1 MEKIYLFFNGKKMYR
16 NITLTLSVLFIFH
29 GCSMVKGLFGK
40 KAIGDPNDPDFLN
53 KVQELKSAYREGNIQ
68 ALDELIEVYENP
80 DLHVKL
86 RVAAGK
92 TLAQTE
98 HPRALHA
105 ISEMVATTTALD
117 YALLNESIKMLGMFK
132 ENPKAADALVRSM
145 HKMEDKTNEI
155 HLSLIKNL
163 RRVRTKDQILALL
176 DLYEVAKS
184 NMSRT
189 ERLLT
194 ESMGAI
200 GNDQVIPILTQVAR
214 DPKINI
220 GIRNQAVEILGKK
233 KPDDVAVAFAELLGD
248 PNTNLE
254 VREFALN
261 TMKGVKEENLVL
273 ALLNTYNMGKT
284 EYYSLLNT
292 MLDAL
297 GEFDDL
303 EVKKAVIE
311 IAHSDDY
318 PIDIRKKA
326 IDNLAAFNDPS
337 IVNGLLPMLENKD
350 NYIYYDNIINMVYK
364 LGEEKKNAE
373 SVRRMAFK
381 AHFSKR
387 KFD

>member
-1 MEKIYLFFNGKKMYR
+1 MMHRYIITVITALF
-16 NITLTLSVLFIFH
+16 LFQ
-29 GCSMVKGLFGK
+29 GCSTIKGLFGRK
-40 KAIGDPNDPDFLN
+40 SIGDPNDPDFLN
-53 KVQELKSAYREGNIQ
+53 RVQTLKSAYRDGNIQ
-68 ALDELIEVYENP
+68 ALDELIEVYEDP

-86 RVAAGK
+86 RTAAGK
-92 TLAQTE
+92 TLAETQ

-105 ISEMVATTTALD
+105 IAEMVATTTALD
-117 YALLNESIKMLGMFK
+117 YTLLNESINMLGMFN
-132 ENPKAADALVRSM
+132 ENPKAAAALVRSM
-145 HKMEDKTNEI
+145 HKMEEKTNEI
-155 HLSLIKNL
+155 HISLVKNL
-163 RRVRTKDQILALL
+163 NRVRTKDQILALL

-194 ESMGAI
+194 ETLGAL
-200 GNDQVIPILTQVAR
+200 GNHQVVPILTTIAK

-220 GIRNQAVEILGKK
+220 GIRNKAVEILGKK
-233 KPDDVAVAFAELLGD
+233 NPNEVAIAFAELLGD

-284 EYYSLLNT
+284 QYYSLLNT
-292 MLDAL
+292 MLAAL
-297 GEFDDL
+297 GEFDDP

-311 IAHSDDY
+311 IAHSKDY
-318 PIDIRKKA
+318 PTDIRKKA

-337 IVNGLLPMLENKD
+337 VVNGLLPMLEAKE
-350 NYIYYDNIINMVYK
+350 NYIYYDNIIDMVYA

-373 SVRRMAFK
+373 AVRRMAFK
-381 AHFSKR
+381 AHFSR
-387 KFD
+387 REHE

>member
-1 MEKIYLFFNGKKMYR
+1 MYR
-16 NITLTLSVLFIFH
+16 NIILTLSVLFIFH

-68 ALDELIEVYENP
+68 ALDELIEVYEDP

-98 HPRALHA
+98 HPRALHS

-155 HLSLIKNL
+155 HISLIKNL

-297 GEFDDL
+297 GEFDDP

-387 KFD
+387 EYD

>member
-1 MEKIYLFFNGKKMYR
+1 MVRHI
-16 NITLTLSVLFIFH
+16 NILILAIFLLQ
-29 GCSMVKGLFGK
+29 GCSTLKGLFGK
-40 KAIGDPNDPDFLN
+40 KSIGDPNDPDFLN
-53 KVQELKSAYREGNIQ
+53 RVQELKSAYRGGNIR
-68 ALDELIEVYENP
+68 ALDELIEVYQNP
-80 DLHVKL
+80 DLHAKL

-92 TLAQTE
+92 TLAQTQ

-117 YALLNESIKMLGMFK
+117 YTLLNESISMLGMFS
-132 ENPKAADALVRSM
+132 ENPKAANALVKSM
-145 HKMEDKTNEI
+145 RTMEKRTNEVHI
-155 HLSLIKNL
+155 ALVKSLN
-163 RRVRTKDQILALL
+163 RVRTKDQILALL

-194 ESMGAI
+194 ETLGAI
-200 GNDQVIPILTQVAR
+200 GSDQVVPVLTSIAK

-220 GIRNQAVEILGKK
+220 GIRNKAVEILGKK
-233 KPDDVAVAFAELLGD
+233 NPTDVAIAFAELLGD

-284 EYYSLLNT
+284 QYYSLLNT
-292 MLDAL
+292 MLAAL
-297 GEFDDL
+297 GEFDDP

-311 IAHSDDY
+311 IAQSNDY
-318 PIDIRKKA
+318 PTDIRKKA

-337 IVNGLLPMLENKD
+337 VVEGLLPMLEDKE
-350 NYIYYDNIINMVYK
+350 NYIYYDNIINMVYA

-381 AHFSKR
+381 AHFSR
-387 KFD
+387 REHD

>member
-1 MEKIYLFFNGKKMYR
+1 MGRQLSILF
-16 NITLTLSVLFIFH
+16 LSVFLLQS
-29 GCSMVKGLFGK
+29 CSTIKSLFGK
-40 KAIGDPNDPDFLN
+40 KSIGDPNDPDFLN
-53 KVQELKSAYREGNIQ
+53 RVQELKSAYRGGNIR
-68 ALDELIEVYENP
+68 ALDELIEVYQDS

-92 TLAQTE
+92 TLAQTQ

-105 ISEMVATTTALD
+105 ISEMVATTTAVD
-117 YALLNESIKMLGMFK
+117 YTLLNESISMLGMFS
-132 ENPKAADALVRSM
+132 ENPKAANALVRSM
-145 HKMEDKTNEI
+145 RKMEKRTNEVHI
-155 HLSLIKNL
+155 ALVKSLN
-163 RRVRTKDQILALL
+163 RVRTKDQILALL

-184 NMSRT
+184 NMART

-194 ESMGAI
+194 ETMGAI
-200 GNDQVIPILTQVAR
+200 GSDQVVPVLTSVAR

-220 GIRNQAVEILGKK
+220 GIRNKAVEILGKK
-233 KPDDVAVAFAELLGD
+233 NPNDVAIAFAELLGD

-284 EYYSLLNT
+284 QYYSLLNT
-292 MLDAL
+292 MLAAL
-297 GEFDDL
+297 GEFDDP

-311 IAHSDDY
+311 IAQSDDY
-318 PIDIRKKA
+318 PSDIRKKA

-337 IVNGLLPMLENKD
+337 VVDGLLPMLEEKE
-350 NYIYYDNIINMVYK
+350 NYIYYDNIINMVYA

-373 SVRRMAFK
+373 SVRRMAFR
-381 AHFSKR
+381 AHFSR
-387 KFD
+387 REYD

>member
-1 MEKIYLFFNGKKMYR
+1 MTRYI
-16 NITLTLSVLFIFH
+16 NILLLAIFLLQ
-29 GCSMVKGLFGK
+29 GCSSIKGLFGK
-40 KAIGDPNDPDFLN
+40 KSIGDPNDPDFLN
-53 KVQELKSAYREGNIQ
+53 RVQELKSAYRGGNIR
-68 ALDELIEVYENP
+68 ALDELIEVYQDP
-80 DLHVKL
+80 DLHAKL

-92 TLAQTE
+92 TLAQTQ

-117 YALLNESIKMLGMFK
+117 YTLLNESISMLGMFS
-132 ENPKAADALVRSM
+132 ENPKAANALVRSM
-145 HKMEDKTNEI
+145 RTMEKRTNEVHI
-155 HLSLIKNL
+155 ALVKSLN
-163 RRVRTKDQILALL
+163 RVRTKDQILALL

-194 ESMGAI
+194 ETLGAI
-200 GNDQVIPILTQVAR
+200 GSDQVVPVLTSVAR

-220 GIRNQAVEILGKK
+220 GIRNKAVEILGKK
-233 KPDDVAVAFAELLGD
+233 NPNDVAIAFAELLGD

-284 EYYSLLNT
+284 QYYSLLNT
-292 MLDAL
+292 MLAAL
-297 GEFDDL
+297 GEFDDP

-318 PIDIRKKA
+318 PTDIRKKA

-337 IVNGLLPMLENKD
+337 VVEGLLPMLENKE
-350 NYIYYDNIINMVYK
+350 NYIYYDNIISMVYA

-381 AHFSKR
+381 AHFSR
-387 KFD
+387 KEHE

>member
-1 MEKIYLFFNGKKMYR
+1 MGRQLSILF
-16 NITLTLSVLFIFH
+16 LSVFMLQS
-29 GCSMVKGLFGK
+29 CSTIKGLFGK
-40 KAIGDPNDPDFLN
+40 KSIGDPNDPDFLN
-53 KVQELKSAYREGNIQ
+53 KVQELKSAYRGGNIR
-68 ALDELIEVYENP
+68 ALDELIEVYQDS

-92 TLAQTE
+92 TLAQTQ

-105 ISEMVATTTALD
+105 ISEMVATTTAVD
-117 YALLNESIKMLGMFK
+117 YTLLNESISMLGMFS
-132 ENPKAADALVRSM
+132 ENPKAANALVRSM
-145 HKMEDKTNEI
+145 RKMEKRTNEVHI
-155 HLSLIKNL
+155 ALVKSLN
-163 RRVRTKDQILALL
+163 RVRTKDQILALL

-184 NMSRT
+184 NMART

-194 ESMGAI
+194 ETLGAI
-200 GNDQVIPILTQVAR
+200 GSDQVVPVLTSVAR

-220 GIRNQAVEILGKK
+220 GIRNKAVEILGKK
-233 KPDDVAVAFAELLGD
+233 NPNDVAIAFAELLGD

-284 EYYSLLNT
+284 QYYSLLNT
-292 MLDAL
+292 MLAAL
-297 GEFDDL
+297 GEFDDP

-311 IAHSDDY
+311 IAHSNDY
-318 PIDIRKKA
+318 PVDIRKKA
-326 IDNLAAFNDPS
+326 IDNLAVFNDPS
-337 IVNGLLPMLENKD
+337 VVDGLLPMLEEKE
-350 NYIYYDNIINMVYK
+350 NYIYYDNIINMVYA

-381 AHFSKR
+381 AHFSR
-387 KFD
+387 REYD

>member
-1 MEKIYLFFNGKKMYR
+1 MMTRYI
-16 NITLTLSVLFIFH
+16 NILLLAIFLLQ
-29 GCSMVKGLFGK
+29 GCSSIKGLFGK
-40 KAIGDPNDPDFLN
+40 KSIGDPNDPDFLN
-53 KVQELKSAYREGNIQ
+53 RVQELKSAYRGGNIR
-68 ALDELIEVYENP
+68 ALDELIEVYQDS
-80 DLHVKL
+80 DLHAKL

-92 TLAQTE
+92 TLAQTQ

-117 YALLNESIKMLGMFK
+117 YTLLNESISMLGMFS
-132 ENPKAADALVRSM
+132 ENPKAANALVRSM
-145 HKMEDKTNEI
+145 RTMEKRTNEVHI
-155 HLSLIKNL
+155 ALVKSLN
-163 RRVRTKDQILALL
+163 RVRTKDQILALL

-194 ESMGAI
+194 ETLGAI
-200 GNDQVIPILTQVAR
+200 GSDQVVPVLTSVAR

-220 GIRNQAVEILGKK
+220 GIRNKAVEILGKK
-233 KPDDVAVAFAELLGD
+233 NPTDVAIAFAELLGD

-284 EYYSLLNT
+284 QYYSLLNT
-292 MLDAL
+292 MLAAL
-297 GEFDDL
+297 GEFDDP

-318 PIDIRKKA
+318 PTDIRKKA

-337 IVNGLLPMLENKD
+337 VVEGLLPMLENKE
-350 NYIYYDNIINMVYK
+350 NYIYYDNIINMVYA

-381 AHFSKR
+381 AHFSR
-387 KFD
+387 KEHE

>member
-1 MEKIYLFFNGKKMYR
+1 MYR
-16 NITLTLSVLFIFH
+16 NITLTLSVLFVFH

-68 ALDELIEVYENP
+68 ALDELIEVYEDP

-98 HPRALHA
+98 HPRALHS

-155 HLSLIKNL
+155 HISLIKNL

-297 GEFDDL
+297 GEFDDP

-337 IVNGLLPMLENKD
+337 ILNGLLPMLENKD

-387 KFD
+387 EYD

>member
-1 MEKIYLFFNGKKMYR
+1 MMTRHI
-16 NITLTLSVLFIFH
+16 NIILLASFLLQ
-29 GCSMVKGLFGK
+29 GCSSIKGLFGK
-40 KAIGDPNDPDFLN
+40 KSIGDPNDPDFLN
-53 KVQELKSAYREGNIQ
+53 RVQELKSAYRGGNIR
-68 ALDELIEVYENP
+68 ALDELIEVYQDP
-80 DLHVKL
+80 DLHAKL

-92 TLAQTE
+92 TLALTQ

-117 YALLNESIKMLGMFK
+117 YTLLNESISMLGMFS
-132 ENPKAADALVRSM
+132 ENPKAANALVKSM
-145 HKMEDKTNEI
+145 STMEKRTNEVHI
-155 HLSLIKNL
+155 ALVKSLN
-163 RRVRTKDQILALL
+163 RVRTKDQILALL

-194 ESMGAI
+194 ETLGAI
-200 GNDQVIPILTQVAR
+200 GSDQVVPVLTSVAR

-220 GIRNQAVEILGKK
+220 GIRNKAVEILGKK
-233 KPDDVAVAFAELLGD
+233 NPTDVAIAFAELLGD

-284 EYYSLLNT
+284 QYYSLLNT
-292 MLDAL
+292 MLAAL
-297 GEFDDL
+297 GEFDDP

-311 IAHSDDY
+311 IAHSNDY
-318 PIDIRKKA
+318 PTDIRKKA

-337 IVNGLLPMLENKD
+337 VVEGLLPMLENKE
-350 NYIYYDNIINMVYK
+350 NYIYYDNIINMVYA

-381 AHFSKR
+381 AHFSR
-387 KFD
+387 KEHE

>member
-1 MEKIYLFFNGKKMYR
+1 MGRQLSILF
-16 NITLTLSVLFIFH
+16 LSVFMLQS
-29 GCSMVKGLFGK
+29 CSTIKGLFGK
-40 KAIGDPNDPDFLN
+40 KSIGDPNDPDFLN
-53 KVQELKSAYREGNIQ
+53 RVQELKSAYRGGNIR
-68 ALDELIEVYENP
+68 ALDELIEVYQDS

-92 TLAQTE
+92 TLAQTQ

-105 ISEMVATTTALD
+105 ISEMVATTTAVD
-117 YALLNESIKMLGMFK
+117 YTLLNESISMLGMFS
-132 ENPKAADALVRSM
+132 ENPKAANALVRSM
-145 HKMEDKTNEI
+145 RKMEKRTNEVHI
-155 HLSLIKNL
+155 ALVKSLN
-163 RRVRTKDQILALL
+163 RVRTKDQILALL

-184 NMSRT
+184 NMART

-194 ESMGAI
+194 ETMGAI
-200 GNDQVIPILTQVAR
+200 GSDQVVPVLTSVAR

-220 GIRNQAVEILGKK
+220 GIRNKAVEILGKK
-233 KPDDVAVAFAELLGD
+233 NPDDVAIAFAELLGD

-284 EYYSLLNT
+284 QYYSLLNT
-292 MLDAL
+292 MLAAL
-297 GEFDDL
+297 GEFDDP

-311 IAHSDDY
+311 IAHSNDY
-318 PIDIRKKA
+318 PTDIRRKA
-326 IDNLAAFNDPS
+326 IDNLAALNDPS
-337 IVNGLLPMLENKD
+337 VVGGLLPMLEKKE
-350 NYIYYDNIINMVYK
+350 NYIYYDNIINMVYA

-381 AHFSKR
+381 AHFSR
-387 KFD
+387 REHD

>member
-1 MEKIYLFFNGKKMYR
+1 MGRQLSILF
-16 NITLTLSVLFIFH
+16 LSVFMLQS
-29 GCSMVKGLFGK
+29 CSTIKGLFGK
-40 KAIGDPNDPDFLN
+40 KSIGDPNDPDFLN
-53 KVQELKSAYREGNIQ
+53 RVQELKSAYRGGNIR
-68 ALDELIEVYENP
+68 ALDELIEVYQDS

-92 TLAQTE
+92 TLAQTQ

-105 ISEMVATTTALD
+105 ISEMVATTTAVD
-117 YALLNESIKMLGMFK
+117 YTLLNESISMLGMFS
-132 ENPKAADALVRSM
+132 ENPKAANALVRSM
-145 HKMEDKTNEI
+145 RKMEKKTNEVHI
-155 HLSLIKNL
+155 ALVKSLN
-163 RRVRTKDQILALL
+163 RVRTKDQILALL

-194 ESMGAI
+194 ETMGAI
-200 GNDQVIPILTQVAR
+200 GSDQVVPVLTSVAR

-220 GIRNQAVEILGKK
+220 GIRNKAVEILGKK
-233 KPDDVAVAFAELLGD
+233 NPNDVAIAFAELLGD

-284 EYYSLLNT
+284 QYYSLLNT
-292 MLDAL
+292 MLAAL
-297 GEFDDL
+297 GEFDDP

-311 IAHSDDY
+311 IAHSNDY
-318 PIDIRKKA
+318 PVDIRKKA

-337 IVNGLLPMLENKD
+337 VVDGLLPMLEKKE
-350 NYIYYDNIINMVYK
+350 NYIYYDNIINMVYA

-381 AHFSKR
+381 AHFSR
-387 KFD
+387 REHD

>member
-1 MEKIYLFFNGKKMYR
+1 MYR

-29 GCSMVKGLFGK
+29 GCSMVKGLLGK
-40 KAIGDPNDPDFLN
+40 KTIGDPNDPDFLN
-53 KVQELKSAYREGNIQ
+53 RVQELKSAYREGNIQ

-98 HPRALHA
+98 HPRALHS

-155 HLSLIKNL
+155 HISLIKNL

-297 GEFDDL
+297 GEFDDP

-337 IVNGLLPMLENKD
+337 ILNGLLPMLENKD
-350 NYIYYDNIINMVYK
+350 NYIYYDKIINTVYK

-387 KFD
+387 EFD

>member
-1 MEKIYLFFNGKKMYR
+1 MGRQLSILF
-16 NITLTLSVLFIFH
+16 LSVFMLQS
-29 GCSMVKGLFGK
+29 CSTIKGLFGK
-40 KAIGDPNDPDFLN
+40 KSIGDPNDPDFLN
-53 KVQELKSAYREGNIQ
+53 RVQELKSAYRGGNIR
-68 ALDELIEVYENP
+68 ALDELIEVYQDS

-92 TLAQTE
+92 TLAQTQ

-105 ISEMVATTTALD
+105 ISEMVATTTAVD
-117 YALLNESIKMLGMFK
+117 YTLLNESISMLGMFS
-132 ENPKAADALVRSM
+132 ENPKAANALVRSM
-145 HKMEDKTNEI
+145 RKMEKRTNEVHI
-155 HLSLIKNL
+155 ALVKSLN
-163 RRVRTKDQILALL
+163 RVRTKDQILALL

-184 NMSRT
+184 NMART

-194 ESMGAI
+194 ETMGAI
-200 GNDQVIPILTQVAR
+200 GSDQVVPVLTSVAR

-220 GIRNQAVEILGKK
+220 GIRNKAVEILGKK
-233 KPDDVAVAFAELLGD
+233 NPNDVAIAFAELLGD

-284 EYYSLLNT
+284 QYYSLLNT
-292 MLDAL
+292 MLAAL
-297 GEFDDL
+297 GEFDDP

-318 PIDIRKKA
+318 PTDIRKKA

-337 IVNGLLPMLENKD
+337 VVDGLLPMLEKKE
-350 NYIYYDNIINMVYK
+350 NYIYYDNIINMVYA

-381 AHFSKR
+381 AHFSR
-387 KFD
+387 REHD

>member
-1 MEKIYLFFNGKKMYR
+1 MGRQLSILF
-16 NITLTLSVLFIFH
+16 LSVFMLQS
-29 GCSMVKGLFGK
+29 CSTIKGLFGK
-40 KAIGDPNDPDFLN
+40 KSIGDPNDPDFLN
-53 KVQELKSAYREGNIQ
+53 QVQELKSAYRGGNIR
-68 ALDELIEVYENP
+68 ALDELIEVYQDP

-92 TLAQTE
+92 TLAQTQ

-105 ISEMVATTTALD
+105 ISEMVATTTAVD
-117 YALLNESIKMLGMFK
+117 YTLLNESISMLGMFS
-132 ENPKAADALVRSM
+132 ENPKAANALVRSM
-145 HKMEDKTNEI
+145 RKMEKRTNEVHI
-155 HLSLIKNL
+155 ALVKSLN
-163 RRVRTKDQILALL
+163 RVRTKDQILALL

-184 NMSRT
+184 NMART

-194 ESMGAI
+194 ETMGAI
-200 GNDQVIPILTQVAR
+200 GSDQVVPVLTSVAR

-220 GIRNQAVEILGKK
+220 GIRNKAVEILGKK
-233 KPDDVAVAFAELLGD
+233 NPNDVAIAFAELLGD

-284 EYYSLLNT
+284 QYYSLLNT
-292 MLDAL
+292 MLAAL
-297 GEFDDL
+297 GEFDDP

-311 IAHSDDY
+311 IAHSNDY
-318 PIDIRKKA
+318 PTDIRKKA

-337 IVNGLLPMLENKD
+337 VVDGLLPMLEEKE
-350 NYIYYDNIINMVYK
+350 NYIYYDNIINMVYA

-381 AHFSKR
+381 AHFSR
-387 KFD
+387 REYD

>member
-1 MEKIYLFFNGKKMYR
+1 MGRQISILFLSVFMLQSCSTIKGLLGKK
-16 NITLTLSVLFIFH
+16 S
-29 GCSMVKGLFGK
+29 
-40 KAIGDPNDPDFLN
+40 IGDPNDPDFLN
-53 KVQELKSAYREGNIQ
+53 KVQELKSAYRGGNIR
-68 ALDELIEVYENP
+68 ALDELIEVYQDS

-92 TLAQTE
+92 TLAQTQ

-105 ISEMVATTTALD
+105 ISEMVATTTAVD
-117 YALLNESIKMLGMFK
+117 YTLLNESISMLGMFS
-132 ENPKAADALVRSM
+132 ENPKAANALVRSM
-145 HKMEDKTNEI
+145 RKMEKRTNEVHI
-155 HLSLIKNL
+155 ALVKSLN
-163 RRVRTKDQILALL
+163 RVRTKDQILALL

-184 NMSRT
+184 NMART

-194 ESMGAI
+194 ETMGAI
-200 GNDQVIPILTQVAR
+200 GSDQVVPVLTSVAR

-220 GIRNQAVEILGKK
+220 GIRNKAVEILGKK
-233 KPDDVAVAFAELLGD
+233 NPNDVAIAFAELLGD

-284 EYYSLLNT
+284 QYYSLLNT
-292 MLDAL
+292 MLAAL
-297 GEFDDL
+297 GEFDDP

-311 IAHSDDY
+311 IAHSNDY
-318 PIDIRKKA
+318 PTDIRKKA

-337 IVNGLLPMLENKD
+337 VVDGLLPMLEKKE
-350 NYIYYDNIINMVYK
+350 NYIYYDNIINMVYA

-381 AHFSKR
+381 AHFSR
-387 KFD
+387 REYD

>member
-1 MEKIYLFFNGKKMYR
+1 MGR
-16 NITLTLSVLFIFH
+16 QLSVLLLSVFMLQ
-29 GCSMVKGLFGK
+29 GCSTIKGLFGK
-40 KAIGDPNDPDFLN
+40 KSIGDPNDPDFLN
-53 KVQELKSAYREGNIQ
+53 QVQELKSAYRGGNIR
-68 ALDELIEVYENP
+68 ALDELIEVYQDS

-92 TLAQTE
+92 TLAQTQ

-105 ISEMVATTTALD
+105 ISEMVATTTAVD
-117 YALLNESIKMLGMFK
+117 YTLLNESISMLGMFS
-132 ENPKAADALVRSM
+132 ENPKAANALVRSM
-145 HKMEDKTNEI
+145 RKMEKRTNEVHI
-155 HLSLIKNL
+155 ALVKSLN
-163 RRVRTKDQILALL
+163 RVRTKDQILALL

-184 NMSRT
+184 NMART

-194 ESMGAI
+194 ETMGAI
-200 GNDQVIPILTQVAR
+200 GSDQVVPVLTSVAR

-220 GIRNQAVEILGKK
+220 GIRNKAVEILGKK
-233 KPDDVAVAFAELLGD
+233 NPNDVAIAFAELLGD

-284 EYYSLLNT
+284 QYYSLLNT
-292 MLDAL
+292 MLAAL
-297 GEFDDL
+297 GEFDDP

-311 IAHSDDY
+311 IAHSNDY
-318 PIDIRKKA
+318 PTDIRKKA

-337 IVNGLLPMLENKD
+337 VVDGLLPMLEEKE
-350 NYIYYDNIINMVYK
+350 NYIYYDNIINMVYA

-381 AHFSKR
+381 AHFSR
-387 KFD
+387 REYD

>member
-1 MEKIYLFFNGKKMYR
+1 MTRYI
-16 NITLTLSVLFIFH
+16 NILLLAIFLLQ
-29 GCSMVKGLFGK
+29 GCSSIKGLFGK
-40 KAIGDPNDPDFLN
+40 KSIGDPNDPDFLN
-53 KVQELKSAYREGNIQ
+53 RVQELKSAYRGGNIR
-68 ALDELIEVYENP
+68 ALDELIEVYQDP
-80 DLHVKL
+80 DLHAKL

-92 TLAQTE
+92 TLAQTQ

-117 YALLNESIKMLGMFK
+117 YTLLNESISMLGMFS
-132 ENPKAADALVRSM
+132 ENPKAANALVKSM
-145 HKMEDKTNEI
+145 STMEKRTNEVHI
-155 HLSLIKNL
+155 ALVKSLN
-163 RRVRTKDQILALL
+163 RVRTKDQILALL

-194 ESMGAI
+194 ETLGAI
-200 GNDQVIPILTQVAR
+200 GSDQVVPVLTSVAR

-220 GIRNQAVEILGKK
+220 GIRNKAVEILGKK
-233 KPDDVAVAFAELLGD
+233 NPTDVAIAFAELLGD

-284 EYYSLLNT
+284 QYYSLLNT
-292 MLDAL
+292 MLAAL
-297 GEFDDL
+297 GEFDDP

-311 IAHSDDY
+311 IAHSNDY
-318 PIDIRKKA
+318 PTDIRKKA

-337 IVNGLLPMLENKD
+337 VVEGLLPMLENKE
-350 NYIYYDNIINMVYK
+350 NYIYYDNIINMVYA

-381 AHFSKR
+381 AHFSR
-387 KFD
+387 KEHE

>member
-1 MEKIYLFFNGKKMYR
+1 MGRQLSILF
-16 NITLTLSVLFIFH
+16 LSVFMLQS
-29 GCSMVKGLFGK
+29 CSTIKGLFGK
-40 KAIGDPNDPDFLN
+40 KSIGDPNDPDFLN
-53 KVQELKSAYREGNIQ
+53 RVQELKSAYRGGNIR
-68 ALDELIEVYENP
+68 ALDELIEVYQDS

-92 TLAQTE
+92 TLAQTQ

-105 ISEMVATTTALD
+105 ISEMVASTTAVD
-117 YALLNESIKMLGMFK
+117 YTLLNESISMLGMFS
-132 ENPKAADALVRSM
+132 ENPKAANALVRSM
-145 HKMEDKTNEI
+145 RKMEKRTNEVHI
-155 HLSLIKNL
+155 ALVKSLN
-163 RRVRTKDQILALL
+163 RVRTKDQILALL

-184 NMSRT
+184 NMART

-194 ESMGAI
+194 ETMGAI
-200 GNDQVIPILTQVAR
+200 GSDQVVPVLTSVAR

-220 GIRNQAVEILGKK
+220 GIRNKAVEILGKK
-233 KPDDVAVAFAELLGD
+233 SPDDVAIAFAELLGD

-284 EYYSLLNT
+284 QYYSLLNT
-292 MLDAL
+292 MLAAL
-297 GEFDDL
+297 GEFDDP

-311 IAHSDDY
+311 IAHSNDY
-318 PIDIRKKA
+318 PTDIRKKA

-337 IVNGLLPMLENKD
+337 VVNGLLPMLEERE
-350 NYIYYDNIINMVYK
+350 NYIYYDNIINMVYA

-381 AHFSKR
+381 AHFSR
-387 KFD
+387 REHD

>member
-1 MEKIYLFFNGKKMYR
+1 MYR
-16 NITLTLSVLFIFH
+16 NIILTLSVLFIFH
-29 GCSMVKGLFGK
+29 GCSMVKGLLGK

-297 GEFDDL
+297 GEFDDP

-387 KFD
+387 EFD

>member
-1 MEKIYLFFNGKKMYR
+1 MYR

-29 GCSMVKGLFGK
+29 GCSMVTGLFGK

-297 GEFDDL
+297 GEFDDP

-337 IVNGLLPMLENKD
+337 ILNGLLPMLENKD

-387 KFD
+387 EYD

>member
-1 MEKIYLFFNGKKMYR
+1 MMGKQLSILF
-16 NITLTLSVLFIFH
+16 LSILILQ
-29 GCSMVKGLFGK
+29 GCSTVKGLFGK
-40 KAIGDPNDPDFLN
+40 KSIGDPNDPDFLN
-53 KVQELKSAYREGNIQ
+53 RVQELKSAYRGGNIR
-68 ALDELIEVYENP
+68 ALDELIEGYQDA

-92 TLAQTE
+92 TLAQTQ

-105 ISEMVATTTALD
+105 ISEMVATTTAVD
-117 YALLNESIKMLGMFK
+117 YSLLNESISMLGMFS
-132 ENPKAADALVRSM
+132 ENPKAANALVRSM
-145 HKMEDKTNEI
+145 RTMEKRTNEVHI
-155 HLSLIKNL
+155 ALVKSLN
-163 RRVRTKDQILALL
+163 RVRTKDQILALL

-184 NMSRT
+184 NMART

-194 ESMGAI
+194 ETMGAI
-200 GNDQVIPILTQVAR
+200 GSDQVVPVLTSVAR

-220 GIRNQAVEILGKK
+220 GIRNKAVEILGKK
-233 KPDDVAVAFAELLGD
+233 NPNDVAIAFAELLGD

-284 EYYSLLNT
+284 QYYSLLNT
-292 MLDAL
+292 MLAAL
-297 GEFDDL
+297 GEFDDP

-318 PIDIRKKA
+318 PNDIRKKA

-337 IVNGLLPMLENKD
+337 VVDGLLPMLEEKE
-350 NYIYYDNIINMVYK
+350 NYIYYDNIINMVYA

-381 AHFSKR
+381 AHFSR
-387 KFD
+387 KEHD

>member
-1 MEKIYLFFNGKKMYR
+1 MGRQLSILF
-16 NITLTLSVLFIFH
+16 LSVFILQN
-29 GCSMVKGLFGK
+29 CSTIKGLFGK
-40 KAIGDPNDPDFLN
+40 KSIGDPNDPDFLN
-53 KVQELKSAYREGNIQ
+53 QVQELKSAYRGGNIR
-68 ALDELIEVYENP
+68 ALDELIEVYQDS

-92 TLAQTE
+92 TLAQTQ

-105 ISEMVATTTALD
+105 ISEMVATTTAVD
-117 YALLNESIKMLGMFK
+117 YTLLNESISMLGMFS
-132 ENPKAADALVRSM
+132 ENPKAANALVRSM
-145 HKMEDKTNEI
+145 RKMEKRTNEVHI
-155 HLSLIKNL
+155 ALVKSLN
-163 RRVRTKDQILALL
+163 RVRTKDQILALL

-184 NMSRT
+184 NMART

-194 ESMGAI
+194 ETMGAI
-200 GNDQVIPILTQVAR
+200 GSDQVVPVLTSVAR

-220 GIRNQAVEILGKK
+220 GIRNKAVEILGKK
-233 KPDDVAVAFAELLGD
+233 NPNDVAIAFAELLGD

-284 EYYSLLNT
+284 QYYSLLNT
-292 MLDAL
+292 MLAAL
-297 GEFDDL
+297 GEFDDP

-311 IAHSDDY
+311 IAHSNDY
-318 PIDIRKKA
+318 PTDIRKKA

-337 IVNGLLPMLENKD
+337 VVDGLLPMLEEKE
-350 NYIYYDNIINMVYK
+350 NYIYYDNIINMVYA

-381 AHFSKR
+381 AHFSR
-387 KFD
+387 REYD

>member
-1 MEKIYLFFNGKKMYR
+1 MYK
-16 NITLTLSVLFIFH
+16 NIIFILSIIFILQ

-40 KAIGDPNDPDFLN
+40 KSIGDPNDPDFLN
-53 KVQELKSAYREGNIQ
+53 TVQELKSAYREGNVQ
-68 ALDELIEVYENP
+68 ALDDLIEIYEDP

-98 HPRALHA
+98 HPRALHS

-117 YALLNESIKMLGMFK
+117 YALLKESIKMLGMFK

-145 HKMEDKTNEI
+145 RKMEDKTNEI
-155 HLSLIKNL
+155 HITLVKNL
-163 RRVRTKDQILALL
+163 VRVRSKDQILALL

-194 ESMGAI
+194 ETMGAI
-200 GNDQVIPILTQVAR
+200 GNDQVIPILTQIAK

-220 GIRNQAVEILGKK
+220 GVRNRAVEILGKK

-292 MLDAL
+292 MLAAL
-297 GEFDDL
+297 GEFDDP

-311 IAHSDDY
+311 IAHSNDY
-318 PIDIRKKA
+318 PMDIRKKA

-337 IVNGLLPMLENKD
+337 VLNGLLPMLENKD
-350 NYIYYDNIINMVYK
+350 NYVYYDNIINMVYK

-387 KFD
+387 EYD

>member
-1 MEKIYLFFNGKKMYR
+1 MYR
-16 NITLTLSVLFIFH
+16 NITLILPILFMFH

-40 KAIGDPNDPDFLN
+40 KSIGDPNDPDFLN
-53 KVQELKSAYREGNIQ
+53 RVQELKSAYREGNIQ
-68 ALDELIEVYENP
+68 ALDELIEVYEDP

-98 HPRALHA
+98 HPRALHS

-145 HKMEDKTNEI
+145 HKMEDKTNEVHI
-155 HLSLIKNL
+155 SLIRNL

-297 GEFDDL
+297 GEFDDP

-318 PIDIRKKA
+318 PMDIRKKA

-337 IVNGLLPMLENKD
+337 ILNGLLPMLENKD

-373 SVRRMAFK
+373 SVRRMAYK

-387 KFD
+387 EYD

>member
-1 MEKIYLFFNGKKMYR
+1 MYR

-29 GCSMVKGLFGK
+29 GCSMVKGLLGK

-98 HPRALHA
+98 HPRALHS

-297 GEFDDL
+297 GEFDDP

-387 KFD
+387 EFD

>member
-1 MEKIYLFFNGKKMYR
+1 MGRQLSILF
-16 NITLTLSVLFIFH
+16 LSVFMLQS
-29 GCSMVKGLFGK
+29 CSTIKGLFGK
-40 KAIGDPNDPDFLN
+40 KSIGDPNDPDFLN
-53 KVQELKSAYREGNIQ
+53 RVQELKSAYRGGNIR
-68 ALDELIEVYENP
+68 ALDELIEVYQDS

-92 TLAQTE
+92 TLAQTQ

-105 ISEMVATTTALD
+105 ISEMVATTTAVD
-117 YALLNESIKMLGMFK
+117 YTLLNESISMLGMFS
-132 ENPKAADALVRSM
+132 ENPKAANALVRSM
-145 HKMEDKTNEI
+145 RKMEKRTNEVHI
-155 HLSLIKNL
+155 ALVKSLN
-163 RRVRTKDQILALL
+163 RVRTKDQILALL

-184 NMSRT
+184 NMART

-194 ESMGAI
+194 ETMGAI
-200 GNDQVIPILTQVAR
+200 GSDQVVPVLTSVAR

-220 GIRNQAVEILGKK
+220 GIRNKAVEILGKK
-233 KPDDVAVAFAELLGD
+233 NPNDVAIAFAELLGD

-284 EYYSLLNT
+284 QYYSLLNT
-292 MLDAL
+292 MLAAL
-297 GEFDDL
+297 GEFDDP

-311 IAHSDDY
+311 IAHSNDY
-318 PIDIRKKA
+318 PTDIRKKA

-337 IVNGLLPMLENKD
+337 VVDGLLPMLEEKE
-350 NYIYYDNIINMVYK
+350 NYIYYDNIINMVYA

-373 SVRRMAFK
+373 SVRRMAFR
-381 AHFSKR
+381 AHFSR
-387 KFD
+387 REHD

>member
-1 MEKIYLFFNGKKMYR
+1 MYR

-29 GCSMVKGLFGK
+29 GCSMVKGLLGK
-40 KAIGDPNDPDFLN
+40 KTIGDPNDPDFLN

-220 GIRNQAVEILGKK
+220 GTRNHAVEILGKK

-273 ALLNTYNMGKT
+273 ALLNTYNMGKK

-297 GEFDDL
+297 GEFDDP

-337 IVNGLLPMLENKD
+337 ILNGLLPMLENKD

-387 KFD
+387 ELD